1 MDEFSYLSVLISVI
15 LGLAV
20 AQILKGFRGI
30 LLSRARVRIYWPVI
44 AWAVFLLLI
53 CSQNWWSM
61 FGMRNRHDWTF
72 LQFTMVLLNTVFI
85 YMMTAL
91 VFPDFFGEGAV
102 DLKESFYAQRGWFFT
117 LAFSTIVYQRMQRY
131 CSRWQTAKHDESHLP
146 RDLRRNVIHRCVD
159 ALGALP
165 QRTYCFWQRAL
176 RRLYRRAFRTNS
188 LGSTQSSH

>member
-44 AWAVFLLLI
+44 AWAAFLLLI

-91 VFPDFFGEGAV
+91 VFPDFFGEGIV
-102 DLKESFYAQRGWFFT
+102 DLKENFYAQRGWFFT
-117 LAFSTIVYQRMQRY
+117 LAFSTIVISVCKDIVLDGR
-131 CSRWQTAKHDESHLP
+131 LP
-146 RDLRRNVIHRCVD
+146 NTTNLIFHVIFGVT
-159 ALGALP
+159 LFIGALT
-165 QRTYCFWQRAL
+165 RSERYHKGLIVFGSAL
-176 RRLYRRAFRTNS
+176 FVVYIVVLFGRI
-188 LGSTQSSH
+188 H